1 MILLLDAGNTHIHA
15 ALTGGQNV
23 SCAKPH
29 KWRTADVAAHE
40 ENIIIPPAFKMA
52 EITHAVLG
60 SVVPSVT
67 QRIASWV
74 EKIWHVE
81 TTIISH
87 QSPGMVLIDYPN
99 PETIGVDRLANA
111 VASARLFGG
120 PCVVIDFG
128 TATTLDV
135 IDSRGAY
142 LGGIIA
148 PGINLMTQY
157 LHEKT
162 ELLPHIEIEDPG
174 RWIGKSTV
182 QAMQI
187 GAVYGYVGLIEKLLK
202 GIEKELATEMKC
214 VLLTG
219 GCYEFFHG
227 QFSVAT
233 IEAPNLTLDGLRI
246 LGQAAGVIP

>member
-15 ALTGGQNV
+15 AMTDGKNM
-23 SCAKPH
+23 SCPKPH
-29 KWRTADVAAHE
+29 KWITAEVAAHAD
-40 ENIIIPPAFKMA
+40 NITIPTDFKMA
-52 EITHAVLG
+52 KITHAVLG
-60 SVVPSVT
+60 SVVPSLT
-67 QRIASWV
+67 HRIASWV
-74 EKIWHVE
+74 KKIWHVE
-81 TTIISH
+81 TTIVSH
-87 QSPGMVLIDYPN
+87 QSPGMVMIDYPN

-111 VASARLFGG
+111 VASVHLFGG

-135 IDSRGAY
+135 IDAGGAY

-162 ELLPHIEIEDPG
+162 ELLPHIEIVDPG

-187 GAVYGYVGLIEKLLK
+187 GAVYGYVGLIEKLLR
-202 GIEKELATEMKC
+202 GIENELGTEMKS

-227 QFSVAT
+227 QFSVDT
-233 IEAPNLTLDGLRI
+233 IEAPNLTLDGLKI
-246 LGQAAGVIP
+246 LGQCAGVIP